1 MRPIT
6 PPTTTMES
14 KIMTMFWNRL
24 KFDDQN
30 RICSNM
36 KIAQQIAATSVTTI
50 GMNGLSSLVVIT
62 THFVL

>member
-6 PPTTTMES
+6 PPTTTIES
-14 KIMTMFWNRL
+14 KIMTMFWNKL
-24 KFDDQN
+24 KLGDQN

-36 KIAQQIAATSVTTI
+36 KIAQQIPATSVTTI
-50 GMNGLSSLVVIT
+50 GVNGLASSFVMA